1 MINIYNEYKTLCN
14 EYVGSSNRITFDSLA
29 PAYAAGKI
37 INTFRGKYMLLVFPQ
52 KIPIKK
58 YTDVEEDLKEG
69 DVVQVVGENVAARNW
84 RLAVVCSV
92 MPRYSPDFMA

>member
-1 MINIYNEYKTLCN
+1 MQRERLSIPSVEVDTRANISKRFQFVRRT
-14 EYVGSSNRITFDSLA
+14 ITD
-29 PAYAAGKI
+29 
-37 INTFRGKYMLLVFPQ
+37 FRAKYMLLVFPQ

-58 YTDVEEDLKEG
+58 YTDVEEDLKER

-92 MPRYSPDFMA
+92 MPRYSPDFMV